1 MLKILFQKEK
11 YKEAVTNAEP
21 EWILRA
27 RRPASHWCH
36 CGEVTHPRTQAEAA
50 ELSPP
55 SAHPCPQP
63 PSEPRQ
69 ASRGQVGFYKW
80 VGVMTHP
87 GPLRESPSDLSGSR
101 GFHSSQSTPLA
112 AQRRK
117 ESWGGVHYLVA
128 LRGQHPIVLGH
139 EHLQGGD
146 VVVAQ
151 VHLHRHEAASAP
163 PSSGLRA
170 RPTLM
175 CAEETAR
182 EGRSPG
188 LWERRPG
195 WARLLLPLGPQLS
208 PAKQGKA
215 LGSLSQS

>member
-55 SAHPCPQP
+55 SAYPCPQP
-63 PSEPRQ
+63 PSEPCQ

-117 ESWGGVHYLVA
+117 ESWEGGSTTWL
-128 LRGQHPIVLGH
+128 LSEDSTQ
-139 EHLQGGD
+139 
-146 VVVAQ
+146 
-151 VHLHRHEAASAP
+151 
-163 PSSGLRA
+163 SSLA
-170 RPTLM
+170 TSIFS
-175 CAEETAR
+175 EET
-182 EGRSPG
+182 
-188 LWERRPG
+188 
-195 WARLLLPLGPQLS
+195 LL
-208 PAKQGKA
+208 
-215 LGSLSQS
+215 